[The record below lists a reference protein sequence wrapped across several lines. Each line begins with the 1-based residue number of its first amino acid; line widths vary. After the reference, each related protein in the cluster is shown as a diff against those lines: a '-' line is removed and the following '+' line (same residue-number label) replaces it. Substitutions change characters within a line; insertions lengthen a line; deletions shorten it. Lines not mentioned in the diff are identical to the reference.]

1 MPTKR
6 MLAALVVL
14 FMLFALVS
22 CTKGENDAETTTNN
36 PQGSEVTTPGET
48 ENPYKLNIPD
58 VRYDGYVLNIAN
70 DALNSSKYVYNSMM
84 SDGISGDV
92 IKDAI
97 YTRNL
102 QLSELLGVTIT
113 ESPVN
118 TSTVRN
124 LIQAGE
130 QEYDLITV
138 NLDNIPMIIGFALDF
153 NQIETVDLDMPWWDQ
168 NAKRDLSIGGKLFY
182 TYSDAVIFGLD
193 NTRAVYFNQDMYNE
207 LMLEDAYT
215 LVEEGRW
222 TMDKMIEYSQ
232 QALRDDGDG
241 VWTAKDTYG
250 FVVRAVTLCEALL
263 ISAEIFPEQVGNDG
277 MPYTYCY
284 DNQDRFINVFL
295 DLMKKFDTDAVD
307 YRSDAESA
315 AAFQDG
321 LCLYYMGVLKQGA
334 SLFRG
339 SDLKYGILP
348 KPKYTEDQDRYYCVS
363 PNGHALLIPYTNTDP
378 ERTGVVLEAMSYYSS
393 NYYSD
398 SALMPSYFTITQQGK
413 TAIDPG
419 SYRSLQIIH
428 DSLAYELK
436 YSGTQLILALS
447 GRFEAGKTDVA
458 SLLKTLEKIA
468 MNSFDNFLASINMK

>member
-153 NQIETVDLDMPWWDQ
+153 NQIETVDLDMPWGDQ

-277 MPYTYCY
+277 MPYLYCY

-348 KPKYTEDQDRYYCVS
+348 EPKYTEDQDRYYCVS